1 MLSIRPVTD
10 FKETEGVFKAQGLG
24 WQGIPAV
31 FLVEGEEALA
41 CFDWQGDKLVV
52 LRVLAGCAELADAL
66 VRAALAAFYRRGA
79 ARYILSA
86 SMPQGEKSLLGPLG
100 FDGGEI
106 EMFFSRKD
114 CGHPREGAPALTNES
129 PGIMIE

>member
-41 CFDWQGDKLVV
+41 CFDWLGDKLWCSGYW
-52 LRVLAGCAELADAL
+52 RCAELADAL
-66 VRAALAAFYRRGA
+66 VRAALAAFTAGVRRGTFC
-79 ARYILSA
+79 
-86 SMPQGEKSLLGPLG
+86 P
-100 FDGGEI
+100 
-106 EMFFSRKD
+106 
-114 CGHPREGAPALTNES
+114 HPCPKGRRAC
-129 PGIMIE
+129 